1 MVVLRALAGPTL
13 ESMDTTRFRQA
24 TREDAQALLDVER
37 AAGIAALGHIFP
49 PGMYPFPADEVREK
63 WEAALNEPGV
73 RVLVLDDD
81 GDGSRLACFVAHDER
96 LLRHLAV
103 HPSHWGAGLAR
114 AAMDAAVAG
123 MSDPRLWCLADNDQA
138 IGFYEHLGWRRTGR
152 TKESDYAPFPNE
164 VEMVLPRD

>member
-1 MVVLRALAGPTL
+1 
-13 ESMDTTRFRQA
+13 MDPNRFRQA
-24 TREDAQALLDVER
+24 TPEDAQALLDVER

-49 PGMYPFPADEVREK
+49 PGMYPFPSDEVLAK
-63 WEAALNEPGV
+63 WQAAITEPGV

-81 GDGSRLACFVAHDER
+81 DTSRGGGSRLACFVAHDEQ

-103 HPSHWGAGLAR
+103 HPAHWGSGLAR
-114 AAMDAAVAG
+114 AAMDRAVAE

-152 TKESDYAPFPNE
+152 SQAAEYPPFPDE

>member
-1 MVVLRALAGPTL
+1 
-13 ESMDTTRFRQA
+13 MDPNRFRQA
-24 TREDAQALLDVER
+24 TPEDAQALLDVER

-49 PGMYPFPADEVREK
+49 PGMYPFPSDEVLAK
-63 WEAALNEPGV
+63 WQAAITEPGV
-73 RVLVLDDD
+73 RVLVLDDED
-81 GDGSRLACFVAHDER
+81 ADTSRGRGSRLACFVAHDER

-103 HPSHWGAGLAR
+103 HPAHWGAGLAR
-114 AAMDAAVAG
+114 AAMDMAVAE

-152 TKESDYAPFPNE
+152 SQAAEYAPFPDE

>member
-1 MVVLRALAGPTL
+1 MEP
-13 ESMDTTRFRQA
+13 TRFRQA
-24 TREDAQALLDVER
+24 TPEDAQALLDVER

-49 PGMYPFPADEVREK
+49 PSMYPFPSDEVRAK
-63 WEAALNEPGV
+63 WESALIEPGV

-81 GDGSRLACFVAHDER
+81 VDSSRLACFVAHDER

-103 HPSHWGAGLAR
+103 HPSRWGAGLAR

-152 TKESDYAPFPNE
+152 TLPSEFPPFPDQ
-164 VEMVLPRD
+164 VEMVLHRD

>member
-1 MVVLRALAGPTL
+1 
-13 ESMDTTRFRQA
+13 MDPNRFRQA
-24 TREDAQALLDVER
+24 TPEDAQALLDVER

-49 PGMYPFPADEVREK
+49 PGMYPFPSDEILAK
-63 WEAALNEPGV
+63 WQAALTEPGV
-73 RVLVLDDD
+73 RVLVLDDED
-81 GDGSRLACFVAHDER
+81 ADNPRGRGSRLACFVAHDER

-103 HPSHWGAGLAR
+103 HPAHWGAGLAR
-114 AAMDAAVAG
+114 AAMDMAVAE

-152 TKESDYAPFPNE
+152 SQPAEYAPFPDE